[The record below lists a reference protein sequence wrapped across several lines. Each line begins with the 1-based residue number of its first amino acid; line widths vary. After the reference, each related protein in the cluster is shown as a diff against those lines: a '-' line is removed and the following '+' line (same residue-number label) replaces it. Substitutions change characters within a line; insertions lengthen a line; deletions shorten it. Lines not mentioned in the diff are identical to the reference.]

1 MSISDITLNDRV
13 YSLSSTIGT
22 SLIRKCSKASLPE
35 GLHSS
40 TLEISHA
47 AGSGNKPDRH
57 LAKFVDTVIDSVT
70 GAKRDYLTYVVAQVP
85 KGGSSAEQDDIMGVE
100 GATNSSMAEVLT
112 TLLSGSGFVTRLI
125 NGEFS

>member
-22 SLIRKCSKASLPE
+22 SLIRKCTKATLPA
-35 GLHSS
+35 GLFAS
-40 TLEISHA
+40 TLEISHS

-57 LAKFVDTVIDSVT
+57 LAKFVDTVVDSTT
-70 GAKRDYLTYVVAQVP
+70 GAKRDYLTYIVAQVP
-85 KGGSSAEQDDIMGVE
+85 KGGSAAEQDDIMGVE
-100 GATNSSMAEVLT
+100 GAVDSSMAEVLT
-112 TLLSGSGFVTRLI
+112 TLLSGAGFVTRLI